1 MTRVFNRAALASCI
15 ATTALLVS
23 ISTVEGRDL
32 DRSGQGAID
41 PTRAMPAPTKVGR
54 GYGDAALGERPFAST
69 AHRHKRAPR
78 RFGDKVAPRPDC
90 ELGLHG
96 CYVRNGDRHGAF

>member
-15 ATTALLVS
+15 AMTALIMS
-23 ISTVEGRDL
+23 ISTAEGRVL
-32 DRSGQGAID
+32 DRSDRGAFD
-41 PTRAMPAPTKVGR
+41 ATRAMPAPTKVGR
-54 GYGDAALGERPFAST
+54 DYGDAALGERPFAST

-78 RFGDKVAPRPDC
+78 RFGAKVAPRPDC